1 MIINKNS
8 TCFSGSSQPCAKQS
22 LVENCGNKDTEIS
35 QDTPICMPEKSKVIL
50 LIIDAFRYDFALY
63 NDYLEYPLPYENKM
77 PFINES
83 ITRDPKRN
91 RLYKFIADPPT
102 TTMQRLKALTT
113 GSLPTF
119 IDAGSN
125 FASTEV
131 VEDNILNQLVSSNK
145 NIVFLGDDTWMNM
158 YPNYFLRSYP
168 YPSFNVWDLDTVD
181 TGITSNIYKELENE
195 DWNLLIGH
203 YLGVDH
209 CGHRYGPNHPEMARK
224 LKEMNDVLQYVK
236 I

>member
-8 TCFSGSSQPCAKQS
+8 TCFFGSTLPCAKQS
-22 LVENCGNKDTEIS
+22 EVENCINEDIEIL
-35 QDTPICMPEKSKVIL
+35 QAVPICMPAKSKVIL

-131 VEDNILNQLVSSNK
+131 VEDNILNQV
-145 NIVFLGDDTWMNM
+145 IF
-158 YPNYFLRSYP
+158 YY
-168 YPSFNVWDLDTVD
+168 
-181 TGITSNIYKELENE
+181 
-195 DWNLLIGH
+195 
-203 YLGVDH
+203 
-209 CGHRYGPNHPEMARK
+209 A
-224 LKEMNDVLQYVK
+224 
-236 I
+236 